1 MGPDA
6 RRSLATALVVLTAVL
21 LTAATLAG
29 YARRAFF
36 DPDQFADRA
45 AATLSDPSVRTL
57 VSERVTDD
65 VVLSHQED
73 LLAARPIIASTV
85 SSVVGG
91 GAFRSLFRRAAL
103 DTHRAVFE
111 HDQNTVTLTVADVGT
126 VAAAALRTFDPRLAR
141 QVEDSRRA
149 EVVDRNIGSA
159 SGKAARLARDVRI
172 AAYLLA
178 ALTLAAAVA
187 ALVVSPDR
195 RHTASRLGLA
205 VVVVGVAVVVL
216 YTVARAI
223 VLERFDDPDDRA
235 AGSAVWA
242 AFLGD
247 LRTFGWVLVGS
258 GALVAAAA
266 ASLVRP
272 VAIEGTLLRW
282 WRTVTTEPE
291 STWLRVARA
300 VAFVAVGALVIAA
313 PLTALQVAATLVGV
327 YVAYKGIE
335 AILRL
340 IYRPPDAAEEAARKR
355 RAAGLRRR
363 LRRLAV
369 PAVAAVLVV
378 GVVAA
383 FLGGGGASAPA
394 APVGSCEGH
403 AELCDRPLDEI
414 VLPATHNSMS
424 APLRGW
430 FSAEQDRSIG
440 GQLEDGVRGLLFDTH
455 YADRLENGRVR
466 TFFESRK
473 DLDLVKNQDG
483 VSDAD
488 FEAAL
493 RIRDRLG
500 FRGKGKRGMYLCHTL
515 CELGATPLS
524 TGLEDIH
531 DFLVTHPSEVV
542 VVINQD
548 YVTPADFVKAVGDA
562 GLARYAFTPPADGAW
577 PTLREMIEADQRL
590 VLLAENHAGAAP
602 WYQPAYDRL
611 TEETPFSFPRPSLLT
626 AKSHRAASCEPNRG
640 PKSAPLFLINH
651 WVSTDPAPKPS
662 DADKV
667 NAYAPLLARA
677 RECDRIRHHLANL
690 LAVNFYKRGDVFRVV
705 DTLNG
710 VPQT

>member
-36 DPDQFADRA
+36 DSDQFADRA

-57 VSERVTDD
+57 VGDRVTDD

-73 LLAARPIIASTV
+73 LLAARPIIASTI
-85 SSVVGG
+85 SSLVGG
-91 GAFRSLFRRAAL
+91 GAFRSLFRSAAL
-103 DTHRAVFE
+103 DAHRAVFE

-126 VAAAALRTFDPRLAR
+126 VAAAALRTLDPRLAR
-141 QVEDSRRA
+141 QVQDSGRA
-149 EVVDRNIGSA
+149 EVVDRDIGSA
-159 SGKAARLARDVRI
+159 SGKAARIARDVRI
-172 AAYLLA
+172 VAYLLA
-178 ALTLAAAVA
+178 ALTVAAAVA

-195 RHTASRLGLA
+195 RHTASRLGLS
-205 VVVVGVAVVVL
+205 VVVVGVAVVVF

-223 VLERFDDPDDRA
+223 VLDRFEDPDDRA
-235 AGSAVWA
+235 AASAVWA

-282 WRTVTTEPE
+282 WRVVTTEPE
-291 STWLRVARA
+291 STWLRVTRA

-313 PLTALQVAATLVGV
+313 PLTAVQVAATLVGV

-340 IYRPPDAAEEAARKR
+340 IYRPPDAADEAARKR

-369 PAVAAVLVV
+369 PAVAAVLVA

-394 APVGSCEGH
+394 APIGSCEGH

-424 APLRGW
+424 APLAGW

-473 DLDLVKNQDG
+473 DLDLIKDQDG

-542 VVINQD
+542 VVVNQD

-562 GLARYAFTPPADGAW
+562 GLARYAFTPPADGDW

-602 WYQPAYDRL
+602 WYQPAYERL
-611 TEETPFSFPRPSLLT
+611 TEETPYSFPRPSLLT
-626 AKSHRAASCEPNRG
+626 AESHLPASCEPNRG
-640 PKSAPLFLINH
+640 PKTAPLFLINH

-677 RECDRIRHHLANL
+677 RECDRIRHHLPNL

-710 VPQT
+710 I

>member
-36 DPDQFADRA
+36 DSDQFADRA

-57 VSERVTDD
+57 VGDRVTDD

-73 LLAARPIIASTV
+73 LLAARPIIASTI
-85 SSVVGG
+85 SSLVGG
-91 GAFRSLFRRAAL
+91 GAFRSLFRSAAL
-103 DTHRAVFE
+103 DAHRAVFE

-126 VAAAALRTFDPRLAR
+126 VAAAALRTLDPRLAR
-141 QVEDSRRA
+141 QVQDSGRA
-149 EVVDRNIGSA
+149 EVVDRDIGSA
-159 SGKAARLARDVRI
+159 SGKAARIARDVRI
-172 AAYLLA
+172 VAYLLA
-178 ALTLAAAVA
+178 ALTVAAAVA

-195 RHTASRLGLA
+195 RHTASRLGLS
-205 VVVVGVAVVVL
+205 VVVVGVAVVVF

-223 VLERFDDPDDRA
+223 VLDRFEDPDDRA
-235 AGSAVWA
+235 AASAVWA

-272 VAIEGTLLRW
+272 IAIEGTLLRW
-282 WRTVTTEPE
+282 WRVVTTEPE
-291 STWLRVARA
+291 STWLRVTRA

-313 PLTALQVAATLVGV
+313 PLTAVQVAATLVGV

-340 IYRPPDAAEEAARKR
+340 IYRPPDAADEAARKR

-369 PAVAAVLVV
+369 PAVAAVLVA

-394 APVGSCEGH
+394 APIGSCEGH

-424 APLRGW
+424 APLAGW

-473 DLDLVKNQDG
+473 DLDLIKDQDG

-542 VVINQD
+542 VVVNQD

-562 GLARYAFTPPADGAW
+562 GLARYAFTPPADGDW

-602 WYQPAYDRL
+602 WYQPAYERL
-611 TEETPFSFPRPSLLT
+611 TEETPYSFPRPSLLT
-626 AKSHRAASCEPNRG
+626 AESHLPASCEPNRG
-640 PKSAPLFLINH
+640 PKTAPLFLINH

-677 RECDRIRHHLANL
+677 RECDRIRHHLPNL

-710 VPQT
+710 I

>member
-1 MGPDA
+1 
-6 RRSLATALVVLTAVL
+6 
-21 LTAATLAG
+21 
-29 YARRAFF
+29 
-36 DPDQFADRA
+36 
-45 AATLSDPSVRTL
+45 
-57 VSERVTDD
+57 
-65 VVLSHQED
+65 
-73 LLAARPIIASTV
+73 
-85 SSVVGG
+85 
-91 GAFRSLFRRAAL
+91 
-103 DTHRAVFE
+103 
-111 HDQNTVTLTVADVGT
+111 
-126 VAAAALRTFDPRLAR
+126 
-141 QVEDSRRA
+141 
-149 EVVDRNIGSA
+149 
-159 SGKAARLARDVRI
+159 
-172 AAYLLA
+172 
-178 ALTLAAAVA
+178 
-187 ALVVSPDR
+187 
-195 RHTASRLGLA
+195 
-205 VVVVGVAVVVL
+205 
-216 YTVARAI
+216 
-223 VLERFDDPDDRA
+223 
-235 AGSAVWA
+235 
-242 AFLGD
+242 
-247 LRTFGWVLVGS
+247 
-258 GALVAAAA
+258 
-266 ASLVRP
+266 
-272 VAIEGTLLRW
+272 
-282 WRTVTTEPE
+282 
-291 STWLRVARA
+291 
-300 VAFVAVGALVIAA
+300 
-313 PLTALQVAATLVGV
+313 
-327 YVAYKGIE
+327 
-335 AILRL
+335 
-340 IYRPPDAAEEAARKR
+340 
-355 RAAGLRRR
+355 
-363 LRRLAV
+363 
-369 PAVAAVLVV
+369 
-378 GVVAA
+378 
-383 FLGGGGASAPA
+383 
-394 APVGSCEGH
+394 
-403 AELCDRPLDEI
+403 
-414 VLPATHNSMS
+414 
-424 APLRGW
+424 
-430 FSAEQDRSIG
+430 
-440 GQLEDGVRGLLFDTH
+440 
-455 YADRLENGRVR
+455 VR
-466 TFFESRK
+466 TFVESRK

-577 PTLREMIEADQRL
+577 PTLRQMIEADQRL